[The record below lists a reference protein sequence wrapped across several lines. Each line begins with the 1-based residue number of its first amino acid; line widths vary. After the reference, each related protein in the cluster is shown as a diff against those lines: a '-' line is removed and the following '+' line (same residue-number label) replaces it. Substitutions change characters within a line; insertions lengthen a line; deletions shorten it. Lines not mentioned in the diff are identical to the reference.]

1 MNYYEHHLGDYAE
14 ATAHLSFLEDAAYSR
29 LIRKY
34 YATEKPL
41 PADLATT
48 QRLIGARTDEERA
61 AVETVLREFFVLLDD
76 GWHQERC
83 DAEIERYR
91 AREPDRAARRANE
104 TSRVNR
110 HRAERAALFAQ
121 LAERG
126 GHAPWNVS
134 MADLRAAVAARI
146 TEPVTP
152 GTLQPL
158 QETKTGNAE
167 PEKTD
172 GAPAAEPESAEN
184 PPETPKSTA
193 PATAPVTPATA
204 LQTPDTSPQ
213 TPDKREEREATLA
226 AKQPHAGPE
235 PRSPRGSRLLLSEM
249 PDDYRGFCREE
260 RPDLDPDATW
270 KRFRDYW
277 IAAPGRGGVKLDWLA
292 TWRNWVRTERGPQ
305 PARAGKFRG
314 RPVAEANDEAA
325 QRWLE
330 QSTDDGMTIDG

>member
-61 AVETVLREFFVLLDD
+61 AVETVLREFFMLLDD

-110 HRAERAALFAQ
+110 HRAERAVLFAQ

-134 MADLRAAVAARI
+134 MAELRAAVAAHV
-146 TEPVTP
+146 TEPVAP
-152 GTLQPL
+152 ETLQPL

-167 PEKTD
+167 PEKTG
-172 GAPAAEPESAEN
+172 GAPAAEPESSEKH
-184 PPETPKSTA
+184 PETPKSTA

-204 LQTPDTSPQ
+204 LQTPDTSPH
-213 TPDKREEREATLA
+213 TPDKREEREAALA
-226 AKQPHAGPE
+226 A
-235 PRSPRGSRLLLSEM
+235 PRSPRGSRLLLHEM
-249 PDDYRGFCREE
+249 PDDYRGFCRKE
-260 RPDLDPDATW
+260 RPDLDPESTW
-270 KRFRDYW
+270 KRFHDYW
-277 IAAPGRGGVKLDWLA
+277 SAAPGKGGVKLDWLA
-292 TWRNWVRTERGPQ
+292 TWRNWVRSERGPQ
-305 PARAGKFRG
+305 TGRAGGFRG
-314 RPVAEANDEAA
+314 RPDVSLANDQAA
-325 QRWLE
+325 LRWLE